1 MVLPIIHYPGTKG
14 GQGWAMGKHGWQRQR
29 ATTVGRGPEAAVNL
43 LTLFRVFI
51 HFFERLIMSNTR
63 QAIVDSQERL
73 VSAIRSEISDAEE
86 LLSATADQ
94 VGEKIAR
101 LRERIQSRLR
111 EAKLRLA
118 EAEALLVDKTK
129 AAARATDDYVHESPW
144 TAIGIAAGVGLLVG
158 LALGRR

>member
-1 MVLPIIHYPGTKG
+1 MDERSR
-14 GQGWAMGKHGWQRQR
+14 QRQR
-29 ATTVGRGPEAAVNL
+29 ATTVGRGTEAAVNL

-51 HFFERLIMSNTR
+51 PFFESFIMSKAS
-63 QAIVDSQERL
+63 QAIVESQERL

-94 VGEKIAR
+94 MGEKISR

-118 EAEALLVDKTK
+118 DAEALLVDKTR